1 VTMADKLSADQA
13 VAASEAEE
21 GLMAGT
27 GRLKV
32 THFSKEVAKTST
44 GKMAAVMTAD
54 KAHILATRNAAD
66 RSSWLALLQD
76 RKYTFVKKKHCG
88 SELAQIFQEMY
99 GDYSGQLDSH
109 KVGELLSR
117 MGQRV
122 SAGNLHQTMA
132 SIDNGGCGEVS
143 FQELEDWWNQQDPAL
158 MSLMSWTFFDA
169 TQLVSA
175 VASVSAP
182 FNWLLAKLADGDLQM
197 IKAGS
202 RGIHEISDWINGD
215 DCPMYAFVRFEWA
228 IANDSQIHVRGIGA
242 HGWDGTDDGEGEY
255 ESEDALAQLF
265 GRFGEVVQVTI
276 RHRIQDPNS
285 PVEKLRG
292 PRANTSWA
300 LVTMA
305 DKLSADQA
313 VAASEAEEGL
323 MAGTGRLK
331 VTHFSKDVA
340 KTSTGKMGSLS
351 PRTRKW
357 LTIRCQNADD
367 SGSIVKD
374 KQARVAL
381 SPHDIFFT
389 ATPADL
395 TSAASIVRRLES
407 ALVENEI
414 SDGWD
419 GMCLAACEQ
428 ILDQER
434 NKRLRALVAKQVKVP
449 PSSLRPRVSE
459 AIPPGMA
466 AHGSK
471 TAHPVSQCVRQAT
484 ATAENGSRDG
494 QDDETSD
501 EDESSD
507 DEFDS
512 DDEDYERQR
521 HYPTIGREANGVR
534 VVVDEGYGSTRF
546 GIAGEDMPTVLSNTI
561 NAQSNGNFMHVIE
574 RQKLDAMCVD
584 WTALEAQWYH
594 MFETELDVEGEN
606 CSVLCTI
613 SPYGSLEYAETLGEL
628 LFETFDTMG
637 LYFANPSLL
646 SLYAQGKTTGL
657 VVDSGECTTSAF
669 PVYEGMINKH
679 AVKTIPF
686 GGRDITEYIKRELT
700 SRYEGLSLT
709 DYGTH
714 ELVRQM
720 KEELCYCGEPRDA
733 PSKCY
738 KLPDGQMLTVD
749 AGDSFPFRAPEF
761 FFFDPLRLDWS
772 DTQLE
777 QSVPSM
783 IFQSVMESPI
793 DARKK
798 LTENVLLAGGNTMF
812 DGLPEMLF
820 KKLKGEGKARAGS
833 LRVNATSVRCHSA
846 WLGGTIVAKMPK
858 YEDQLVTVDEYEE
871 EGPKSVHRHNVL
883 ADDMAG

>member
-1 VTMADKLSADQA
+1 
-13 VAASEAEE
+13 
-21 GLMAGT
+21 
-27 GRLKV
+27 
-32 THFSKEVAKTST
+32 
-44 GKMAAVMTAD
+44 
-54 KAHILATRNAAD
+54 
-66 RSSWLALLQD
+66 
-76 RKYTFVKKKHCG
+76 
-88 SELAQIFQEMY
+88 
-99 GDYSGQLDSH
+99 
-109 KVGELLSR
+109 
-117 MGQRV
+117 
-122 SAGNLHQTMA
+122 
-132 SIDNGGCGEVS
+132 
-143 FQELEDWWNQQDPAL
+143 
-158 MSLMSWTFFDA
+158 
-169 TQLVSA
+169 
-175 VASVSAP
+175 
-182 FNWLLAKLADGDLQM
+182 
-197 IKAGS
+197 
-202 RGIHEISDWINGD
+202 
-215 DCPMYAFVRFEWA
+215 
-228 IANDSQIHVRGIGA
+228 
-242 HGWDGTDDGEGEY
+242 
-255 ESEDALAQLF
+255 
-265 GRFGEVVQVTI
+265 
-276 RHRIQDPNS
+276 
-285 PVEKLRG
+285 
-292 PRANTSWA
+292 
-300 LVTMA
+300 VTMA